1 MTSWSDI
8 VTTALL
14 GTGRRPVPAEL
25 PPWAAAAGIDQAG
38 DAERRVL
45 DLAAA
50 HRVAA
55 QAGRSADASGTR
67 SAGPTA
73 VPKQRLPLAPP
84 AAQRMLDEFLVR
96 PDGTTIGHWLAA
108 CARQGCGLDPRHW
121 APLAGLAARSTA
133 YDRAALSAT
142 LGERGRWFVH
152 QNSEWRKLATALDA
166 MAVEP
171 QPIEDSAAP
180 AGPTT
185 EQVERDPELLLAV
198 KDPWPDPLVTAAIV
212 GLVSGR
218 MGTSSG
224 QTGSSTGSGRAP
236 SLRTYARTLGARL
249 SHAQYAGLGVLAQR
263 FLELPQL
270 GPAARRGVR
279 NLFVEIERAAYD
291 RIEIERAFDPSL
303 QRIFKITIPSV

>member
-1 MTSWSDI
+1 MTGWSDI
-8 VTTALL
+8 VTAALL
-14 GTGRRPVPAEL
+14 GTGRRPLPAEL
-25 PPWAAAAGIDQAG
+25 PPWAAAAGLDDAG
-38 DAERRVL
+38 DAEHRVL

-55 QAGRSADASGTR
+55 QAGRTADSSRAW

-73 VPKQRLPLAPP
+73 VPKQRLPPAPP
-84 AAQRMLDEFLVR
+84 AARRMLDESLIR
-96 PDGTTIGHWLAA
+96 PDATTIGYWLAA
-108 CARQGCGLDPRHW
+108 CARHGCGLDPGHW
-121 APLAGLAARSTA
+121 AVLAGLAARSTA
-133 YDRAALSAT
+133 YDRAALSAA

-152 QNSEWRKLATALDA
+152 QNPDWHKLATALDA
-166 MAVEP
+166 AAVEP
-171 QPIEDSAAP
+171 GSGGGPPVPAA
-180 AGPTT
+180 ATA

-198 KDPWPDPLVTAAIV
+198 ADPWPDSLVTAALV
-212 GLVSGR
+212 GLLGGR

-224 QTGSSTGSGRAP
+224 QTFPTSGSGRAP

-249 SHAQYAGLGVLAQR
+249 SHAQYAGLGMLAQR

-270 GPAARRGVR
+270 GPAERRGVR

-303 QRIFKITIPSV
+303 ERISTITIPPV